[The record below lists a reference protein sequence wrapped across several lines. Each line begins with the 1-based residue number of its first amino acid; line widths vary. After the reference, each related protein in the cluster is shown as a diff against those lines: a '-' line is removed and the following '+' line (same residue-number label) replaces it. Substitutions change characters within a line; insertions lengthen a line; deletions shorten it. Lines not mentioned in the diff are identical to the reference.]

1 MSERPCAE
9 DATKE
14 CSSPVTS
21 DKRTA
26 AFGITGMTCA
36 SCAGTVEGALRELAG
51 VEEAS
56 VNLTTERAKVVFD
69 SSKVTPEAIARAVK
83 DAGYGLAVSKV
94 TFSVRGMT
102 CASCAQLIEET
113 LTALEGVYSAE
124 VNLATE
130 RVSIQ
135 YDPGSI
141 TLASIKEAIVDAGYE
156 VLEIETMDT
165 EMAARERERK
175 RQLSLLV
182 FSLSLSIP
190 IMVLM
195 VGFDFLNL
203 GVRLGIQEWQ
213 SVILFL
219 LATPVQFIAGYQFYI
234 GTYRALR
241 NRRANMETLIAIG
254 SSAAYFYSVAV
265 TFFPEVIPFGHHTYY
280 DTSAM
285 IISLILFGK
294 YLEARAKGRTS
305 EAIRK
310 LIDLQAR
317 TARVIRNGQEVE
329 VPVEDLAIDDIFMVR
344 PGEKIATDGIVIE
357 GVSAVDESMLTG
369 ESIPVEKA
377 AGSTV
382 IGGSINKN
390 GSLKVR
396 ADRIGKDTALSQIIR
411 LVEEAQTSKAP
422 IQRYADTVSA
432 WFVPAVILIALFS
445 FAAWYFFL
453 VGALG
458 ITEDRFLFS
467 LSIFIAVLVIS
478 CPCALGLATPTAIM
492 VGSGKGAENGILI
505 KSGGALEAAGKI
517 TTIIFDKTGTL
528 TQGKPE
534 VTDVLPYGNAAT
546 EDVLIFAAS
555 AEKGSEHPLGE
566 AIVRRAMSDGLE
578 LYETEQFMAVPG
590 KGVQATIQGKEALI
604 GNRALMDMEKVSTA
618 AIEEGVRR
626 LEEEGKTAM
635 ILALNRE
642 AMGVIGVA
650 DVLKPSSIDAVR
662 ELGEMGMDIIMLTGD
677 NQRTARVIANQAG
690 IANYIAEVLPENKA
704 REVAKL
710 QKEGH
715 IVAMVGDGINDAP
728 ALAQADVGI
737 AIGSGTDVAM
747 ETGDIVL
754 IRSDLTDVVA
764 AIQLSRKTM
773 SKIRQNLFWALGYN
787 TAGIPIAAG
796 VLYPTFGLLLNPI
809 VAAGA
814 MAFSSVSVVSNAAL
828 LKRYVPEIKKKE
840 ANK

>member
-1 MSERPCAE
+1 
-9 DATKE
+9 
-14 CSSPVTS
+14 
-21 DKRTA
+21 
-26 AFGITGMTCA
+26 
-36 SCAGTVEGALRELAG
+36 
-51 VEEAS
+51 
-56 VNLTTERAKVVFD
+56 
-69 SSKVTPEAIARAVK
+69 
-83 DAGYGLAVSKV
+83 
-94 TFSVRGMT
+94 
-102 CASCAQLIEET
+102 
-113 LTALEGVYSAE
+113 
-124 VNLATE
+124 
-130 RVSIQ
+130 
-135 YDPGSI
+135 
-141 TLASIKEAIVDAGYE
+141 
-156 VLEIETMDT
+156 
-165 EMAARERERK
+165 
-175 RQLSLLV
+175 
-182 FSLSLSIP
+182 
-190 IMVLM
+190 
-195 VGFDFLNL
+195 
-203 GVRLGIQEWQ
+203 
-213 SVILFL
+213 
-219 LATPVQFIAGYQFYI
+219 
-234 GTYRALR
+234 
-241 NRRANMETLIAIG
+241 
-254 SSAAYFYSVAV
+254 
-265 TFFPEVIPFGHHTYY
+265 
-280 DTSAM
+280 
-285 IISLILFGK
+285 
-294 YLEARAKGRTS
+294 
-305 EAIRK
+305 
-310 LIDLQAR
+310 
-317 TARVIRNGQEVE
+317 
-329 VPVEDLAIDDIFMVR
+329 
-344 PGEKIATDGIVIE
+344 
-357 GVSAVDESMLTG
+357 
-369 ESIPVEKA
+369 
-377 AGSTV
+377 
-382 IGGSINKN
+382 
-390 GSLKVR
+390 
-396 ADRIGKDTALSQIIR
+396 
-411 LVEEAQTSKAP
+411 
-422 IQRYADTVSA
+422 
-432 WFVPAVILIALFS
+432 
-445 FAAWYFFL
+445 
-453 VGALG
+453 
-458 ITEDRFLFS
+458 
-467 LSIFIAVLVIS
+467 
-478 CPCALGLATPTAIM
+478 
-492 VGSGKGAENGILI
+492 
-505 KSGGALEAAGKI
+505 
-517 TTIIFDKTGTL
+517 KTGTL

-604 GNRALMDMEKVSTA
+604 GNRALMDMENVSTA

-662 ELGEMGMDIIMLTGD
+662 ELREMGMDIIMLTGD

>member
-662 ELGEMGMDIIMLTGD
+662 ELREMGMDIIMLTGD

>member
-310 LIDLQAR
+310 LIGLQAR

-604 GNRALMDMEKVSTA
+604 GNRALMDME
-618 AIEEGVRR
+618 
-626 LEEEGKTAM
+626 
-635 ILALNRE
+635 
-642 AMGVIGVA
+642 
-650 DVLKPSSIDAVR
+650 
-662 ELGEMGMDIIMLTGD
+662 
-677 NQRTARVIANQAG
+677 
-690 IANYIAEVLPENKA
+690 
-704 REVAKL
+704 
-710 QKEGH
+710 
-715 IVAMVGDGINDAP
+715 
-728 ALAQADVGI
+728 
-737 AIGSGTDVAM
+737 
-747 ETGDIVL
+747 
-754 IRSDLTDVVA
+754 
-764 AIQLSRKTM
+764 
-773 SKIRQNLFWALGYN
+773 
-787 TAGIPIAAG
+787 
-796 VLYPTFGLLLNPI
+796 
-809 VAAGA
+809 
-814 MAFSSVSVVSNAAL
+814 
-828 LKRYVPEIKKKE
+828 
-840 ANK
+840 